1 LSRHTDAKVITSFPG
16 LGKLADARVFAE
28 ICYGRT
34 RFADARGLKNFL
46 GQLHHPANQ
55 PTL

>member
-1 LSRHTDAKVITSFPG
+1 LSRHPDAKVITSFPG
-16 LGKLADARVFAE
+16 LGKLAGARVFAE
-28 ICYGRT
+28 ICDGRT